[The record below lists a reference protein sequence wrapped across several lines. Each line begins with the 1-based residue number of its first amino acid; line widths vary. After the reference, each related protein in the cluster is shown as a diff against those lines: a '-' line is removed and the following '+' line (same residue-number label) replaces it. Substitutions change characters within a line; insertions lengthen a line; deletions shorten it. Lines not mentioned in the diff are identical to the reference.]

1 VEDSANGAITLM
13 EDSTLAKYGL
23 VYLDYYSYVDPLE
36 FKKNRSVYDY
46 VFTIENFFGNKEI
59 FSRTNMRLSSKIFYF
74 TNNSNKV
81 ESIRVR
87 ADMSRSQNPIGS
99 PAIDSFT
106 VKFKNNQKIED
117 EQLG

>member
-1 VEDSANGAITLM
+1 
-13 EDSTLAKYGL
+13 
-23 VYLDYYSYVDPLE
+23 
-36 FKKNRSVYDY
+36 
-46 VFTIENFFGNKEI
+46 
-59 FSRTNMRLSSKIFYF
+59 MRLSSKIFYF